1 MDLRFLFTV
10 IAEVLRPV
18 TDVVDPALIVH
29 DIYKMELAD
38 LSGDVLNTVSVRHQL
53 SGLHL

>member
-1 MDLRFLFTV
+1 MDLRVFLFTV
-10 IAEVLRPV
+10 IAEVLGPV

-38 LSGDVLNTVSVRHQL
+38 CNTCVNASANR
-53 SGLHL
+53 SKF